1 MSKKRKTPAASRMT
15 TRNTEAPMRAAR
27 ASTDINSFHDEI
39 ARLAYARF
47 EARGGAHGFDVEDWL
62 AAEATVRMSIG

>member
-1 MSKKRKTPAASRMT
+1 MSKKRKSPAASRIT
-15 TRNTEAPMRAAR
+15 TRNTEAPMRASR
-27 ASTDINSFHDEI
+27 ASNDVGSVHDEI

-62 AAEATVRMSIG
+62 AAEATVRISLS

>member
-1 MSKKRKTPAASRMT
+1 MSKKRKSPAASRMT
-15 TRNTEAPMRAAR
+15 TRTTEAPMRASR
-27 ASTDINSFHDEI
+27 ASIDVNSVHDEI

-62 AAEATVRMSIG
+62 AAEASVRTSLG